1 MASPEKMLE
10 QFLAEEKAEEDK
22 TIENVLKKAD
32 TDAKNKSLHV
42 EVKYDKPVL
51 QFFNIHNLVALVA
64 SDYLDEN
71 GEQRKYFREENGAGV
86 SKRVV
91 DMKIDDFLGMVEPIP
106 EDDEKRHGKGKLKQ
120 FLLDL
125 VSGHKFDWEVPTL
138 AIKKT
143 EDDNWKVCAHD
154 GRHRAMLLKKIGYE
168 EMPVCIYFKE
178 SDGKDGKWYIPYEDS
193 DRWTDVVYV
202 QNDTFA
208 NRSRTKFNFPIT
220 KENCFGYY
228 SRYIDF
234 HNELHGDCGECPCEA
249 SDCAIME
256 KVAKAEDE
264 WIKGAPKECNEA
276 KQAFEK
282 DKEHLTKIP
291 VPPIKMEVQNMQELL
306 QKREED
312 AKKKD
317 EKKD

>member
-10 QFLAEEKAEEDK
+10 QFLAEEKAEEEK
-22 TIENVLKKAD
+22 SIENVLKKAE
-32 TDAKNKSLHV
+32 TDAKNKSLTL
-42 EVKYDKPVL
+42 EIKYDKPVL

-71 GEQRKYFREENGAGV
+71 GEQRKYFREENGAAV

-91 DMKIDDFLGMVEPIP
+91 DMKIDDFLGMAEPIP
-106 EDDEKRHGKGKLKQ
+106 EDDYKRHGKGRLKD

-125 VSGHKFDWEVPTL
+125 VSGHKFNWEVPTL
-138 AIKKT
+138 SIKRT
-143 EDDNWKVCAHD
+143 EDENWKVCAHD

-168 EMPVCIYFKE
+168 EMPVCIYFKDSE
-178 SDGKDGKWYIPYEDS
+178 GKDDKWYIPYEDS

-208 NRSRTKFNFPIT
+208 SRKRTKFNFPIT

-228 SRYIDF
+228 SRYVDF
-234 HNELHGDCGECPCEA
+234 HKELDGSDGECPCEA
-249 SDCAIME
+249 SDCAIMA

-264 WIKGAPKECNEA
+264 IVKGAPKECNDA
-276 KQAFEK
+276 KKAFEK

-306 QKREED
+306 KKREGEE
-312 AKKKD
+312 KKE